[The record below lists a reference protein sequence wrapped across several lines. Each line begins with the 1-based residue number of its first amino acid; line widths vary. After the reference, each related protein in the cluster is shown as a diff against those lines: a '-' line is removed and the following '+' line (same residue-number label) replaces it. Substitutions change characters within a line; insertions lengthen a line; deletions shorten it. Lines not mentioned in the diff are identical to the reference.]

1 MKKFYEKSKNWMSET
16 SKKSKNWMSE
26 TSSKFSSSIV
36 KSKSKLLEI
45 PAFAFAG
52 RYLKIATKHFNKYS
66 MFYVLGL
73 LFVIFTLTGTNL
85 FNPDRFSIIL
95 FNNSYIFII
104 GLGMLLVIISG
115 NIDLS
120 VGRLLGLTSLFA
132 GYIFTVVSPG
142 NLFVAILLTLLLGIA
157 LGIIQGFMIGY
168 LKIPAFIITLGGM
181 LVFQGLELQLAGLAP
196 NGNSFSLTNTALSQF
211 SLLQFP
217 DINLASGG
225 SSFWIAAFLI
235 ISLVGVLL
243 VILSV
248 LKRIQAKKYEF
259 QNENILIFVFKQIVI
274 MGLFIGLAT
283 FISLSSRGL
292 QLYML
297 YILIL
302 IVIFVIITKYT
313 KFGRSVYAIGGN
325 KKAAELSGI
334 NSKRTTMNIFIIIG
348 LVSAFAGIVYAG
360 TQEAVRAGATSGFE
374 LNVISAVFIGGASVS
389 GGIGTVVGTVTGA
402 FILGVINLGTIT
414 QPAATKAIITGL
426 VLVAAVTY
434 DVISKRKIT

>member
-16 SKKSKNWMSE
+16 SKKSKNWMSD